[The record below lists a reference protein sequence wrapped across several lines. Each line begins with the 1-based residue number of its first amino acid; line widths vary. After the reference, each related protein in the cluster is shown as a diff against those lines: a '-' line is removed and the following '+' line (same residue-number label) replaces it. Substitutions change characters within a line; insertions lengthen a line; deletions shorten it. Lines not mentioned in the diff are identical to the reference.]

1 MGLNPIHS
9 SCGFFISNVD
19 APLQKFLPD
28 GFVAGEEFSYLN
40 QYAIEN
46 LIGLM
51 SRESL
56 NLFDKRSL
64 KRMRLKSHERALLI
78 NEMFFIAQQLG
89 IDDKAIIFKA
99 TSLMDRFLIKSNVC
113 PNTFIDAKL
122 TAFTCLLITSK
133 NFEKDPMSLECVKT
147 YLMDNI
153 FTH

>member
-1 MGLNPIHS
+1 M
-9 SCGFFISNVD
+9 
-19 APLQKFLPD
+19 
-28 GFVAGEEFSYLN
+28 AGEEFSYLN

-99 TSLMDRFLIKSNVC
+99 TSLMDRFLIKSNVS